1 MVSFGGTIRCAH
13 CIIHGRLF
21 ETLLGIILV
30 TLGFI
35 LVALGSILVTLGTP
49 GNLRGT
55 LCDQW
60 QDFLGNLRF
69 LGIPPGTH
77 VSTFSAKNSDARGH
91 RPEARAYIILEPE
104 PDARSQWESL
114 EMCGVMMLLC
124 GDIRWY
130 GSLRSL

>member
-1 MVSFGGTIRCAH
+1 MVIFGGTVRCAH

-60 QDFLGNLRF
+60 QDFFGNLRF

-91 RPEARAYIILEPE
+91 RPETRDHRPDTLGGQIPEARHPEATGQKPE
-104 PDARSQWESL
+104 PTL
-114 EMCGVMMLLC
+114 
-124 GDIRWY
+124 Y
-130 GSLRSL
+130 